1 MILFYAVTVVVIIA
15 LVIAPFYFFFYGI
28 VTRQFDI
35 TGGALF
41 TLLLWAA
48 IYSLL

>member
-15 LVIAPFYFFFYGI
+15 LVISPFYFFFYGLI
-28 VTRQFDI
+28 TRQFDI
-35 TGGALF
+35 AGGALF
-41 TLLLWAA
+41 TILLWAG

>member
-28 VTRQFDI
+28 LTRQFDI
-35 TGGALF
+35 SAGALV
-41 TLLLWAA
+41 TLLIWAG